1 MGEQL
6 HIIRRPE
13 HLAIGGTDA
22 EIRRTCS
29 NGEWTRIHRGAYV
42 SRAQLSDLAVHER
55 HRVRVRAVANAA
67 HVGSIVSHTSA
78 AVIHGFEL
86 WNTPLDRVH
95 LSRNRRGGS
104 RQSPDRHVHSAQF
117 ADDEVTTVD
126 GLAVTTPGRT
136 VVDLARSLPF
146 EQALVAGNSALR
158 RTPVG
163 IDEIKGTLSRV
174 PRHPLHR
181 HAFHAVSSMDARI
194 ESVGESRSLALFV
207 RERLPIP
214 QPQVQIGNARVDFLW
229 REHRTIGEFDGRV
242 KYGRLVPAGRSAEDV
257 LWEEKLREDRL
268 REAGWQVARW
278 TWADLSTPSL
288 VARRIT
294 AAFERGRGA

>member
-1 MGEQL
+1 MGEQP

-29 NGEWTRIHRGAYV
+29 SGEWTRVHRGAYT
-42 SRAQLSDLAVHER
+42 STAQLSELQAHDR
-55 HRVRVRAVANAA
+55 HRVQVRAVAAA
-67 HVGSIVSHTSA
+67 ARPDAIISHTSA
-78 AVIHGFEL
+78 AVLHGFEL
-86 WNTPLDRVH
+86 WNTSLSRVH
-95 LSRNRRGGS
+95 LTRNRRGGS
-104 RQSPDRHVHSAQF
+104 RYSDHRHVHSAMF
-117 ADDEVTTVD
+117 TDDEVTVAD
-126 GLAVTTPGRT
+126 GLAVMTPART

-146 EQALVAGNSALR
+146 EQALVAGNSALH
-158 RTPVG
+158 RTPLT
-163 IDEIKGTLSRV
+163 IDEIEGILARI

-181 HAFHAVSSMDARI
+181 HAFHVIGAMDGRL

-214 QPQVQIGNARVDFLW
+214 EPQVQLGNARVDFLW

-242 KYGRLVPAGRSAEDV
+242 KYGRLVPAGRTPEDV

-268 REAGWQVARW
+268 RAEGWQVVRW

-288 VARRIT
+288 VADRIT
-294 AAFERGRGA
+294 AAFKRAS